1 MLDEIK
7 GFKYQITLKMLL
19 RKHKFYILIVLLR
32 QKLILNMILINLFN
46 GILYRINNWTNE
58 GSGWAIE
65 SINGEYVKIF
75 I

>member
-19 RKHKFYILIVLLR
+19 RKHNFYILIVLLR